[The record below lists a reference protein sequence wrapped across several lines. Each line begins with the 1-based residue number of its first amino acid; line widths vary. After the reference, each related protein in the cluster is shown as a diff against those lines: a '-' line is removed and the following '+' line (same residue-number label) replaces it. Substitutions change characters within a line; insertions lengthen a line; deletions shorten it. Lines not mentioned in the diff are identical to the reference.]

1 LLLDLS
7 IGEKSRLRYLLSIL
21 ILSFLAVDKLAADAS
36 LPYSYQKFENHKGGR
51 LVLAEDYGEKIS
63 YLIKPEWIGG
73 SEVLL
78 SWRGIKKENAR
89 GGSLG
94 GIDILDAIPYEN
106 QILMIWEERQTLY
119 IGLSDSLE
127 NISKV
132 SGIYPEWQGG
142 SKPEITWLMS
152 SEKIYLIIDNNLY
165 SISIQDQVQSIFISL
180 NVEDVCIEKST
191 KELLYLTSEGGWGSV
206 FRYKGPEQNDEL
218 VYRNQIHSSGKLFS
232 EGEKNILVHYSS
244 QSVSTQINVFDSSG
258 KVLNEEWIECRGD
271 LIDANRNGFV
281 FLSGESTEY
290 VLNLEDLKTQN
301 ITETDIPTNFF
312 EPIGLKCTD
321 DRIFVLFR
329 NGLISFDSDGD
340 MHSKDFYPLGE
351 YFDVMPEVNLVRDEY
366 LILSSKKNSIVFKKK
381 DNNLWFLYSAI
392 DQGGKFLL
400 PVTFVI
406 ILLILIQL
414 YRHNRRLLNT
424 LLDLPSSGMV
434 FVIDQNGKLKRAND
448 SGKAFLG
455 ISDII
460 PLRRHFEYYCVME
473 YTSPILDL
481 VKNSLSSQ
489 GNFNQRI
496 SLVIENEPR
505 EWFCTVLP
513 LRNVTGV
520 FRGIVL
526 TGIDITEELEKKRI
540 NNWAQLAHDMQTNLS
555 TIRLNAEQIEQN
567 DDPALVQRKNK
578 ILHQVKVLINRVRD
592 IVTVGR
598 SDELDKATVNA
609 ASVCIEA
616 RVEFDEIMF
625 PEIDFELKI
634 LNISVVC
641 DKAKMIRAVRN
652 AIENAI
658 KAFKGAPGYIR
669 ISCYDDKQ
677 NTYFKV
683 EDDGPGMTEETKKK
697 MLKPYFTTAKKTG
710 GGGIGTMIM
719 QHVMELH
726 GGHIVVESEEGTGTS
741 VTFVLPKFNR
751 EQKKK

>member
-1 LLLDLS
+1 
-7 IGEKSRLRYLLSIL
+7 
-21 ILSFLAVDKLAADAS
+21 
-36 LPYSYQKFENHKGGR
+36 
-51 LVLAEDYGEKIS
+51 
-63 YLIKPEWIGG
+63 
-73 SEVLL
+73 
-78 SWRGIKKENAR
+78 
-89 GGSLG
+89 
-94 GIDILDAIPYEN
+94 
-106 QILMIWEERQTLY
+106 M
-119 IGLSDSLE
+119 
-127 NISKV
+127 
-132 SGIYPEWQGG
+132 
-142 SKPEITWLMS
+142 
-152 SEKIYLIIDNNLY
+152 
-165 SISIQDQVQSIFISL
+165 
-180 NVEDVCIEKST
+180 
-191 KELLYLTSEGGWGSV
+191 
-206 FRYKGPEQNDEL
+206 
-218 VYRNQIHSSGKLFS
+218 
-232 EGEKNILVHYSS
+232 
-244 QSVSTQINVFDSSG
+244 
-258 KVLNEEWIECRGD
+258 
-271 LIDANRNGFV
+271 
-281 FLSGESTEY
+281 
-290 VLNLEDLKTQN
+290 
-301 ITETDIPTNFF
+301 
-312 EPIGLKCTD
+312 
-321 DRIFVLFR
+321 
-329 NGLISFDSDGD
+329 
-340 MHSKDFYPLGE
+340 
-351 YFDVMPEVNLVRDEY
+351 
-366 LILSSKKNSIVFKKK
+366 
-381 DNNLWFLYSAI
+381 
-392 DQGGKFLL
+392 
-400 PVTFVI
+400 
-406 ILLILIQL
+406 
-414 YRHNRRLLNT
+414 NT

-505 EWFCTVLP
+505 EWLCTVLP
-513 LRNVTGV
+513 LRNVTGI

-555 TIRLNAEQIEQN
+555 TIRLNAEQIELN
-567 DDPALVQRKNK
+567 DDPVLVQRKNK

-609 ASVCIEA
+609 ASICIEA

-658 KAFKGAPGYIR
+658 KAFKGKSGYIR
-669 ISCYDDKQ
+669 ISCYDDEK

-683 EDDGPGMTEETKKK
+683 EDDGPGMTEETKNK

-726 GGHIVVESEEGTGTS
+726 GGHIVVESEEGAGTS

-751 EQKKK
+751 ERKKK